1 MAEAERPERSRRRT
15 LSKGR
20 LEAFS
25 DGVLAIAITL
35 LVLDITVRPP
45 GALSDVLKEW
55 PAYLAYIVSFLTIGA
70 VWLAHTTLTEVLA
83 RTDPILLRLNLLLLL
98 AVSVLPFPT
107 RMVADSLSLAPTG
120 PERVAVTLYGLV
132 LLAVRILLA
141 GLFSYASRQGPLIEA
156 LARPDSEEVA
166 AVRRKFT
173 PTIIAY
179 AATVAVGLLIP
190 IVAVAVYFGIAIF
203 VATPFRQVGRLFRRQ
218 RARAANE

>member
-1 MAEAERPERSRRRT
+1 VAGAEKPERSRRRT
-15 LSKGR
+15 LSTRR

-45 GALSDVLKEW
+45 GGLADVLREW

-70 VWLAHTTLTEVLA
+70 VWLAHSTLTEVLA
-83 RTDPILLRLNLLLLL
+83 RTDPILSRLNLLLLL
-98 AVSVLPFPT
+98 AVSFLPFPT
-107 RMVADSLSLAPTG
+107 RLVADSLSLAPTG

-132 LLAVRILLA
+132 LLTVRLLLA
-141 GLFSYASRQGPLIEA
+141 GLFTYASRQGLLIEA

-173 PTIIAY
+173 PTIVAY
-179 AATVAVGLLIP
+179 AATVAAGLLVP
-190 IVAVAVYFGIAIF
+190 AAAVAVYFGIAIF
-203 VATPFRQVGRLFRRQ
+203 AVTPFRQIARLLRHQ
-218 RARAANE
+218 RSPGH